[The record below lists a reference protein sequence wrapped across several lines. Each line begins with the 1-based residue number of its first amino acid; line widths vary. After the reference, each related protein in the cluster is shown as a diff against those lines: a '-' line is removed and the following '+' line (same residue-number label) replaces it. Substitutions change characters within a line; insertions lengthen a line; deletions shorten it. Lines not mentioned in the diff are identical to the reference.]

1 MPPVCR
7 VAGVL
12 SVWTNADGGRQAGT
26 ADPDC
31 GDLSSVQAGSAGIVT
46 SMNGP
51 EISPWRGLSTLSP
64 DRWCQEALGA
74 APGRR
79 RLRRPIGIDRVDE
92 SPTDVRVTE
101 RTAWGWILWEI
112 DIPGLMYARADGG
125 DLARTARRAVR
136 LREIIVRHPGLNSMI
151 VQAQTSAA
159 ADPMQVY
166 ARGQTQDLGTLW
178 TGAAAGIAGGL
189 TTSALPSPWPLVD
202 AALAAAAGAASWVWW
217 KHRGDQHLRRLP
229 ATAMDTDPGRA
240 AYSAITT
247 WSAAQNHVDL
257 PQVRAITQEA
267 AQQLLWVALDPDSMV
282 DPSAILSDAHS
293 MREAIA
299 AAELAGRLSDN
310 AAFGDQARPT
320 PTPRPSALSRTPLAQ
335 DALDALGGLA
345 QARLETAM
353 LTRRFTSG
361 VEGD

>member
-1 MPPVCR
+1 MTG
-7 VAGVL
+7 A
-12 SVWTNADGGRQAGT
+12 
-26 ADPDC
+26 
-31 GDLSSVQAGSAGIVT
+31 
-46 SMNGP
+46 
-51 EISPWRGLSTLSP
+51 EISPWRGLSTLAP

-79 RLRRPIGIDRVDE
+79 RLRRPIVVDRVAE
-92 SPTDVRVTE
+92 PPTDVCVTE
-101 RTAWGWILWEI
+101 RTAWGWIVWEI
-112 DIPGLMYARADGG
+112 DIPGLVYARSERG

-136 LREIIVRHPGLNSMI
+136 LREIIVRHPGLDSPI

-166 ARGQTQDLGTLW
+166 AHGQTQDLGTLW
-178 TGAAAGIAGGL
+178 TAAAAGIAGGL
-189 TTSALPSPWPLVD
+189 ATSALPSPWPLVD
-202 AALAAAAGAASWVWW
+202 AVLAAATGAASWKWW

-247 WSAAQNHVDL
+247 WSAAQNHVDV
-257 PQVRAITQEA
+257 PQVRAVTQEA
-267 AQQLLWVALDPDSMV
+267 AQQLLWVALDPDPMV
-282 DPSAILSDAHS
+282 DPSAILSDAHAL
-293 MREAIA
+293 REAIA

-310 AAFGDQARPT
+310 AAFGGQALPA
-320 PTPRPSALSRTPLAQ
+320 PTPRLSALSRTQIAQ

-345 QARLETAM
+345 QARLETAI

-361 VEGD
+361 VDGD